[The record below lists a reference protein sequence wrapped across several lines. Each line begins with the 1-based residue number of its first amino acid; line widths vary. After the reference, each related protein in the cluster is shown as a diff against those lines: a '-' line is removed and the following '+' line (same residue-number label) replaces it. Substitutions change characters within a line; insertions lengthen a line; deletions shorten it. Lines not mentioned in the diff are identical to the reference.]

1 MLNPRT
7 IGDLLLMVGCQ
18 AVWTINKVGSRSM
31 SGISNAMYHI
41 VRYDSIVANG
51 AIDMIKDIESS
62 GIKLWKDAMLNSQV
76 SE

>member
-1 MLNPRT
+1 
-7 IGDLLLMVGCQ
+7 
-18 AVWTINKVGSRSM
+18 M